1 MAERILF
8 TPTEAAEELRLSRSK
23 VYTLIKTGTIPS
35 IRIGG
40 VLRVPADALRE
51 HVARETA
58 AACTSQA
65 A

>member
-8 TPTEAAEELRLSRSK
+8 TPTEAADELRLSRSK
-23 VYTLIKTGTIPS
+23 VYAMIKTGIIPS

-51 HVARETA
+51 HVARATA
-58 AACTSQA
+58 AVSDGRA